1 MATPVTLMT
10 NVMGCPPAIYGTTDH
25 RLYVD
30 RATTRLKDVTAYNV
44 VELEDVNALEYLQ
57 ASLWNIIVI
66 VGPQYYAF
74 NRAELYT
81 LLKRRRF
88 FVDMLDAC
96 VHETPL
102 NQAISGEAVE
112 ILMSSEYSIYEL
124 HYRETIT
131 YGGSSSSEKSV
142 SLYNMCCQTIEQ
154 WETGI
159 VDKIYTAPF
168 VPIFKEAT
176 DTVTEPDIEIDT
188 PSMLAFIDELNST
201 VAGSYENTEAL
212 LIALFQDY
220 EEMAD
225 A

>member
-1 MATPVTLMT
+1 MT
-10 NVMGCPPAIYGTTDH
+10 NVIGCPPAIYGTTDH

-30 RATTRLKDVTAYNV
+30 GTTTRLKDVTAYNV
-44 VELEDVNALEYLQ
+44 VDLEDVNALEYLQ

-66 VGPQYYAF
+66 VGPQHYAF

-102 NQAISGEAVE
+102 NQAISDEAVE

-124 HYRETIT
+124 QYRETIT
-131 YGGSSSSEKSV
+131 YGGGAGSEKSV
-142 SLYNMCCQTIEQ
+142 SLYNMCCQTLEQ
-154 WETGI
+154 WENGV
-159 VDKIYTAPF
+159 VDRVYTAPF

-176 DTVTEPDIEIDT
+176 ATTTATNTAIEDDIEIDT
-188 PSMLAFIDELNST
+188 PSMLAFVDELNRT

-212 LIALFQDY
+212 LAALFQDY